1 MPRINLPGGTAS
13 AGLAIVFGA
22 AILLIP
28 TWVRGQGLS
37 AECRSNPYLPR
48 AKDQYDRL
56 EFDPAART
64 LQRAVEHA
72 RNCRRDLAE
81 IYRLKAFID
90 AVNAERERCQ
100 RAFEILLALEP
111 AYILPSDVPPKIKN
125 CFEDA
130 LEVPDDRRT
139 LRLDHVAPGTVA
151 PNAPVAMPVQVEDPL
166 RLVDRVQVWFRRTGV
181 EVYTTVSAR
190 ADDAVSVVIP
200 ALSLSPSKDGY
211 AVEYFVRAV
220 DRWEGTLAEVGGPR
234 QPLRFDVEPGGV
246 GGDVTS
252 EWWFWTVLGVLAV
265 GAAATAVV
273 VAQGEGGRLPVTLV
287 DGGVAP

>member
-1 MPRINLPGGTAS
+1 MPRTQRYAGTRGRSLALIVAAVIGLLPSWAK
-13 AGLAIVFGA
+13 
-22 AILLIP
+22 
-28 TWVRGQGLS
+28 GQGLS

-48 AKDQYDRL
+48 AKDQYERL

-90 AVNAERERCQ
+90 AVNAEKERCQ
-100 RAFEILLALEP
+100 RAFEILLALDP
-111 AYILPSDVPPKIKN
+111 AYVLPRDVPPKIRA
-125 CFEDA
+125 CFQEA
-130 LEVPDDRRT
+130 LEVPDDRRI
-139 LRLDHVAPGTVA
+139 LGLLHRSPGSVP
-151 PNAPVAMPVQVEDPL
+151 PNAPVAVPVQIDDPL

-211 AVEYFVRAV
+211 AIEYFIRAV
-220 DRWEGTLAEVGGPR
+220 DRWEGTLAEVGDPR
-234 QPLRFDVEPGGV
+234 SPLRFDVEAGGV
-246 GGDVTS
+246 GGEVTS
-252 EWWFWTVLGVLAV
+252 EWWFWTALGVLAV
-265 GAAATAVV
+265 GVAATAVV
-273 VAQGEGGRLPVTLV
+273 VSQGEGGRLPITLI
-287 DGGVAP
+287 DGGTGL